1 MEDAMDS
8 ICDGLWALE
17 IGDTLGVIPAG
28 VMVCRQGE
36 ILGGNDQYFYT
47 GSYVIEEG
55 GFDANVMVSHYNDI
69 PGSFFG
75 KADELPFTIKG
86 VAMESE
92 MDLVGLLP
100 TRSSI
105 EYLVRLSRLREIK

>member
-8 ICDGLWALE
+8 LCEGLWALE

-28 VMVCRQGE
+28 VMVCQQGE
-36 ILGGNDQYFYT
+36 IFGGNDQYFYA
-47 GSYVIEEG
+47 GGYVVKNG
-55 GFDANVMVSHYNDI
+55 RFDAEVMVTHYNDI

-75 KADELPFTIKG
+75 EADGIPFTIQG

-100 TRSSI
+100 TRTDT
-105 EYLVRLSRLREIK
+105 EYMVRLHRLYEIK